1 MAMSAKEP
9 LTVAQLNEYLRMKL
23 DSDPILAGV
32 FVRGELSN
40 CTVPRSGHFYFTLKD
55 ADAQLRGVMF
65 RSRFSTVPF
74 RPTDGM
80 RVIVG
85 GRVTVYSAG
94 GQYQIYADEL
104 IPDGAGSLA
113 LQFEQLKRKLGA
125 EGLFDEARKKPLP
138 AMPERVGVIT
148 SPTGAAVQDI
158 RRILGRR
165 FPCAEMILYPAQVQG
180 EGAAEQLATG
190 ILFFNAYD
198 LADVI
203 IIGRGGGSTEDLWA
217 FNDENLARTVAD
229 SRVPV
234 ISAVGHESD
243 FTICDF
249 VADRRAPTPSGAAE
263 MAVPDRRELKKTLG
277 HLAARMTRREEERIE
292 YERGILKRFAA
303 SRALARPEA
312 LLAPLCQRLDERS
325 ERLDRALLR
334 VLERKRGDLAHA
346 CAALEARNPLT
357 VLSRGYA
364 VVTKNGNPVTKT
376 TDAEVGDRLQVRL
389 SDGTLAVRVEAGT
402 DAEAENGKEKGNGN
416 KADEI

>member
-1 MAMSAKEP
+1 M
-9 LTVAQLNEYLRMKL
+9 
-23 DSDPILAGV
+23 
-32 FVRGELSN
+32 
-40 CTVPRSGHFYFTLKD
+40 
-55 ADAQLRGVMF
+55 
-65 RSRFSTVPF
+65 
-74 RPTDGM
+74 
-80 RVIVG
+80 
-85 GRVTVYSAG
+85 
-94 GQYQIYADEL
+94 
-104 IPDGAGSLA
+104 
-113 LQFEQLKRKLGA
+113 
-125 EGLFDEARKKPLP
+125 
-138 AMPERVGVIT
+138 
-148 SPTGAAVQDI
+148 
-158 RRILGRR
+158 
-165 FPCAEMILYPAQVQG
+165 
-180 EGAAEQLATG
+180 
-190 ILFFNAYD
+190 
-198 LADVI
+198 
-203 IIGRGGGSTEDLWA
+203 
-217 FNDENLARTVAD
+217 
-229 SRVPV
+229 

>member
-23 DSDPILAGV
+23 DGDPILAGV

-113 LQFEQLKRKLGA
+113 LQFEQLKRKLSA

>member
-113 LQFEQLKRKLGA
+113 MQFEQLKRKLSA

-203 IIGRGGGSTEDLWA
+203 VIGRGGGSTEDLWA

-277 HLAARMTRREEERIE
+277 HLAARMTRCEKERIE

>member
-1 MAMSAKEP
+1 MAMNAKEP
-9 LTVAQLNEYLRMKL
+9 LTVAQLNEYLRMQM
-23 DSDPILAGV
+23 DSDPILANV

-40 CTVPRSGHFYFTLKD
+40 CVVPRSGHFYFTLKD
-55 ADAQLRGVMF
+55 ADAQVRGVMF
-65 RSRFSTVPF
+65 RSRFSAVPF
-74 RPTDGM
+74 RPGDGM

-113 LQFEQLKRKLGA
+113 MQFEQLKRKLAG
-125 EGLFDEARKKPLP
+125 EGLFDESRKKPLP

-180 EGAAEQLATG
+180 DGSAEQLAAG
-190 ILFFNAYD
+190 ILFFNACD

-203 IIGRGGGSTEDLWA
+203 IIGRGGGSAEDLWA
-217 FNDENLARTVAD
+217 FNDEALARTIAD
-229 SRVPV
+229 SRIPV

-263 MAVPDRRELKKTLG
+263 MAVPDRNELKKTLG
-277 HLAARMTRREEERIE
+277 HLTARLTRRAEERIG
-292 YERGILKRFAA
+292 YERGMLKRLAA
-303 SRALARPEA
+303 SRALGNPEA
-312 LLAPLCQRLDERS
+312 LIDPFRQRLDERA
-325 ERLDRALLR
+325 ERLDRALER
-334 VLERKRGDLAHA
+334 SMERKRSGLARV
-346 CAALEARNPLT
+346 CAAMEALNPLT

-364 VVTKNGNPVTKT
+364 VLTKNGKTVAKT
-376 TDAEVGDRLQVRL
+376 TDAEIGDRLRVRL
-389 SDGTLAVRVEAGT
+389 SDGTLAVRVE
-402 DAEAENGKEKGNGN
+402 DENRKEEDHGN
-416 KADEI
+416 KTDEI

>member
-1 MAMSAKEP
+1 MGMSAKEP
-9 LTVAQLNEYLRMKL
+9 LTVAELNEYLRMQM
-23 DSDPILAGV
+23 DGDPILANV

-55 ADAQLRGVMF
+55 ADAQVRGVMF
-65 RSRFSTVPF
+65 RSRFSAVPF

-80 RVIVG
+80 RVIAG

-113 LQFEQLKRKLGA
+113 MQFEQLKRKLRD
-125 EGLFDEARKKPLP
+125 EGLFDAERKKPLP
-138 AMPERVGVIT
+138 VMPERVGVIT

-180 EGAAEQLATG
+180 EGAAEQLSSG

-203 IIGRGGGSTEDLWA
+203 IIGRGGGSAEDLWA
-217 FNDENLARTVAD
+217 FNDETLARTIAD

-263 MAVPDRRELKKTLG
+263 MAVPDRRELNNTLG
-277 HLAARMTRREEERIE
+277 HLTARLTRRMEERID
-292 YERGILKRFAA
+292 YERGMLKRLAA
-303 SRALARPEA
+303 SRALGNPEA
-312 LLAPLCQRLDERS
+312 LLDPLRQKLDERA
-325 ERLDRALLR
+325 ERLDRAR
-334 VLERKRGDLAHA
+334 ERSEERKRAELARV
-346 CAALEARNPLT
+346 CSALEALNPLT

-364 VVTKNGNPVTKT
+364 VVTKDGKTVAKT
-376 TDAEVGDRLQVRL
+376 TDAEVGDRLRVRL
-389 SDGTLAVRVEAGT
+389 SDGTLAVRVEA
-402 DAEAENGKEKGNGN
+402 ENRKEKDNGN
-416 KADEI
+416 KTDEI